1 MSTLR
6 ARRALITGGASGIGL
21 AIAEALASQGVEL
34 ILASR
39 RQGLL
44 EQEAARLEARYGV
57 RVMVLALDVCDGAQV
72 RDGYAQIRERL
83 GPVDLL
89 INNSGVGSDHLVQDL
104 PESEWDRVMDTCAKG
119 TFLMTRACLP
129 DMLANRHGTIINI
142 ASQAA
147 KHGYARASVYCAA
160 KFAVLGFARAL
171 REEVQHQGIRVHT
184 LCPGLVQVPPPG
196 LPRRAQAWLAAG
208 GGSGR
213 GRALHPAPG
222 GPCPARRDRH
232 DGDLTRYAKSGEATL

>member
-1 MSTLR
+1 MNELR
-6 ARRALITGGASGIGL
+6 ATRALISGGASGIGL

-39 RQGLL
+39 RLGLL

-57 RVMVLALDVCDGAQV
+57 RVMALALDVCDGDQV
-72 RDGYAQIRERL
+72 RL
-83 GPVDLL
+83 GPIDLL

-119 TFLMTRACLP
+119 TFLLTRACLP
-129 DMLANRHGTIINI
+129 DMLANRHGTVINI

-147 KHGYARASVYCAA
+147 RHGYARASVYCAA

-184 LCPGLVQVPPPG
+184 LCPGLVQVPPPACPG
-196 LPRRAQAWLAAG
+196 DRKPGWLQVE
-208 GGSGR
+208 
-213 GRALHPAPG
+213 
-222 GPCPARRDRH
+222 
-232 DGDLTRYAKSGEATL
+232 DLTEAVLYTLRQPAHVQLDEIGMTGI

>member
-1 MSTLR
+1 MNELR
-6 ARRALITGGASGIGL
+6 ATRALISGGASGIGL

-39 RQGLL
+39 RLGLL

-57 RVMVLALDVCDGAQV
+57 RVMALALDVCDGDQV
-72 RDGYAQIRERL
+72 RDGHARIRERL

-119 TFLMTRACLP
+119 TFLLTRACLP
-129 DMLANRHGTIINI
+129 DMLASRHGTVINI

-147 KHGYARASVYCAA
+147 RHGYARASVYCAA

-171 REEVQHQGIRVHT
+171 REEVQHQGVRVHT
-184 LCPGLVQVPPPG
+184 LCPGLVQVPPPACAADRKPG
-196 LPRRAQAWLAAG
+196 WLQVEDLAEAVLYTL
-208 GGSGR
+208 R
-213 GRALHPAPG
+213 QPAHVQLDEIG
-222 GPCPARRDRH
+222 MTGI
-232 DGDLTRYAKSGEATL
+232 